1 MEDKMKIEIADSDF
15 PRLQAIAQPFVDTP
29 ASVITRLLDLYENG
43 IAAKPATERFPDIKR
58 HSLEKLPPLTHTK
71 VMDGH
76 FDGAKPS
83 KFNWDGFV
91 RHALIQALGASGSID
106 GLRRASGA
114 NIKEGKFEDQGYKF
128 VPSHNFSFQ
137 GVSAEDA
144 AKIIGRCA
152 RSLKVPFKIEFIWRD
167 KPDAFRPGERGFIEF
182 P

>member
-1 MEDKMKIEIADSDF
+1 MKIDISETDF
-15 PRLQAIAQPFVDTP
+15 RRLQTIAEPFVDTP
-29 ASVITRLLDLYENG
+29 ATVITKLLNSYDQKK
-43 IAAKPATERFPDIKR
+43 AAVVAASKSSNIER
-58 HSLEKLPPLTHTK
+58 HALESLPPLTHTK

-91 RHALIQALGASGSID
+91 RHALIQVLGVTNSVDS
-106 GLRRASGA
+106 LRRASGA
-114 NIKEGKFEDQGYKF
+114 NIKEGKYESQGYKF
-128 VPSHNFSFQ
+128 VPGYNFSFQ

-152 RSLKVPFKIEFIWRD
+152 RSLEVPFKIEFIWRD
-167 KPDAFRPGERGFIEF
+167 KLDAFRPGERGYIEF

>member
-1 MEDKMKIEIADSDF
+1 MKIDIADSDF
-15 PRLQAIAQPFVDTP
+15 PRLQAMAQPFVDTP
-29 ASVITRLLDLYENG
+29 ASVITRLLDLYEG
-43 IAAKPATERFPDIKR
+43 GLSAPTSPERFPDTKR
-58 HSLEKLPPLTHTK
+58 HSLENLPPLTHTK

-91 RHALIQALGASGSID
+91 RHALIQTLGATGSID

-114 NIKEGKFEDQGYKF
+114 NIKGAKFENQGYKF

-152 RSLKVPFKIEFIWRD
+152 RSLKVPFKIEFVWRD